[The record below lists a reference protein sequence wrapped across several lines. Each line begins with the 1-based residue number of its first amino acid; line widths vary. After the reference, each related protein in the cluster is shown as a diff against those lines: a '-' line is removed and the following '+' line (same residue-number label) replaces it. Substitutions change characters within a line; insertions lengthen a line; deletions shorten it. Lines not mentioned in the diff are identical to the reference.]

1 MSSSSMPTPYL
12 QTSGMLSKEQLLHLF
27 NRFSFLTS
35 QPDVKKRVADAVEDE
50 KENSFSFTISF
61 FVHCIVLFHFADVG
75 MLDCMQEAIAVT
87 TEIQEEIFQ
96 EMGIGKFVIDPSFGL
111 ACLGKVNLTYEND
124 QDLMIQFYKF
134 VATTSSSVS
143 AFGCILSLKLCDLCE
158 LWNCLLS
165 NAEASVF
172 YSNILKFGIRIR
184 NRPLVGPMKDDG
196 LVDSLN
202 GSLSNFSLSI
212 ILLTLSCA
220 REEMVCDE
228 AVHGPDEFAERMDSQ
243 QKLQEQQLEML
254 NYMRRFHL
262 DDQSAILEKLHHQ
275 MEDANF
281 ESAASVLSSE
291 QIQEI
296 VRRRVSPVF
305 RSR

>member
-35 QPDVKKRVADAVEDE
+35 QPDVKKRVADAVEDK

-61 FVHCIVLFHFADVG
+61 F
-75 MLDCMQEAIAVT
+75 EAIAVT
-87 TEIQEEIFQ
+87 TEIQEELFQ
-96 EMGIGKFVIDPSFGL
+96 EMGVDPSFGL

-134 VATTSSSVS
+134 VAT
-143 AFGCILSLKLCDLCE
+143 
-158 LWNCLLS
+158 
-165 NAEASVF
+165 
-172 YSNILKFGIRIR
+172 
-184 NRPLVGPMKDDG
+184 
-196 LVDSLN
+196 
-202 GSLSNFSLSI
+202 
-212 ILLTLSCA
+212 
-220 REEMVCDE
+220 EEMVCDE

>member
-35 QPDVKKRVADAVEDE
+35 QPD
-50 KENSFSFTISF
+50 
-61 FVHCIVLFHFADVG
+61 
-75 MLDCMQEAIAVT
+75 CMQEAIAVT
-87 TEIQEEIFQ
+87 TEIQEELFQ
-96 EMGIGKFVIDPSFGL
+96 EMGVDPSFGL
-111 ACLGKVNLTYEND
+111 TCLGKVNLTYEND

-134 VATTSSSVS
+134 VAT
-143 AFGCILSLKLCDLCE
+143 
-158 LWNCLLS
+158 
-165 NAEASVF
+165 
-172 YSNILKFGIRIR
+172 
-184 NRPLVGPMKDDG
+184 
-196 LVDSLN
+196 
-202 GSLSNFSLSI
+202 
-212 ILLTLSCA
+212 
-220 REEMVCDE
+220 EEMVCDE

>member
-35 QPDVKKRVADAVEDE
+35 QPDVKKRVADAVED
-50 KENSFSFTISF
+50 KK
-61 FVHCIVLFHFADVG
+61 
-75 MLDCMQEAIAVT
+75 EAIAVT

-96 EMGIGKFVIDPSFGL
+96 EMGVDPSFGL

-134 VATTSSSVS
+134 VAT
-143 AFGCILSLKLCDLCE
+143 
-158 LWNCLLS
+158 
-165 NAEASVF
+165 
-172 YSNILKFGIRIR
+172 
-184 NRPLVGPMKDDG
+184 
-196 LVDSLN
+196 
-202 GSLSNFSLSI
+202 
-212 ILLTLSCA
+212 
-220 REEMVCDE
+220 EEMVYDE
-228 AVHGPDEFAERMDSQ
+228 AEHGPDEFAERMDSQ

-275 MEDANF
+275 MEEANF

-296 VRRRVSPVF
+296 VQRRVSPVF

>member
-1 MSSSSMPTPYL
+1 MSSSSMPTPHL

-27 NRFSFLTS
+27 NHFSFLAS
-35 QPDVKKRVADAVEDE
+35 QPG
-50 KENSFSFTISF
+50 
-61 FVHCIVLFHFADVG
+61 IVLFHFADVG
-75 MLDCMQEAIAVT
+75 MSIYLLHFFSFFLKVKLDCMQEAIAVT

-96 EMGIGKFVIDPSFGL
+96 EMGIDPSFGL

-134 VATTSSSVS
+134 VAT
-143 AFGCILSLKLCDLCE
+143 
-158 LWNCLLS
+158 
-165 NAEASVF
+165 
-172 YSNILKFGIRIR
+172 
-184 NRPLVGPMKDDG
+184 
-196 LVDSLN
+196 
-202 GSLSNFSLSI
+202 
-212 ILLTLSCA
+212 
-220 REEMVCDE
+220 EEMVCDE
-228 AVHGPDEFAERMDSQ
+228 AEHGPDEFAERMDSQ

-262 DDQSAILEKLHHQ
+262 DDQFAILEKLHHQ